1 MSGWRKV
8 GDLVLL
14 LSRPQ
19 VEIEIIKIVQLITKR
34 KKLSGQRIAQLF
46 QEFKL
51 CLFCFEKCTRNQNKT
66 KIICSTDCK
75 TFQRILTLSIL
86 FQTNEKKF
94 KTVQQVSKRNK
105 LFAERLQNF

>member
-34 KKLSGQRIAQLF
+34 KKLSGQRIANFFKNLNSVYF
-46 QEFKL
+46 VLTSAQEIETKRKL
-51 CLFCFEKCTRNQNKT
+51 
-66 KIICSTDCK
+66 SG
-75 TFQRILTLSIL
+75 QRTE
-86 FQTNEKKF
+86 N
-94 KTVQQVSKRNK
+94 V
-105 LFAERLQNF
+105 

>member
-34 KKLSGQRIAQLF
+34 KKLSGQRIANFFKNLNSVYF
-46 QEFKL
+46 VLKSAQEI
-51 CLFCFEKCTRNQNKT
+51 KT
-66 KIICSTDCK
+66 KRKLSA
-75 TFQRILTLSIL
+75 QRI
-86 FQTNEKKF
+86 
-94 KTVQQVSKRNK
+94 VK
-105 LFAERLQNF
+105 LFKGF